1 MAERINKLQQ
11 KVDSA
16 EVQGDSSWVLLRSP
30 VIDDFTSLD
39 MPAEGDRKAAMEFG
53 RELLKSLVLD
63 WDWVDDEGGPLPKP
77 PDDPAIMSQ
86 LPLSEIMFLIGA
98 IGLDDLVDQKN

>member
-1 MAERINKLQQ
+1 MAERINKLQK
-11 KVDSA
+11 KVDST
-16 EVQGDSSWVLLRSP
+16 EVQGKGSWVLLRSP
-30 VIDDFTSLD
+30 VIDDLTALD
-39 MPAEGDRKAAMEFG
+39 MPPEGDRKAAIEFG

-63 WDWVDDEGGPLPKP
+63 WDWVDDEDSPLPKP